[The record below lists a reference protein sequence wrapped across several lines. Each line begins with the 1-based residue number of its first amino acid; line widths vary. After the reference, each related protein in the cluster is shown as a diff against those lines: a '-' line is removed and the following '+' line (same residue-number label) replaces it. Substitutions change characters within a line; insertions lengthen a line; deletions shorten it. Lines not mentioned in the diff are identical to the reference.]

1 MRTVQLIITSTIFI
15 QTVNILYICICSTEE
30 EKTCASWRGL
40 GISWDLC
47 RQFGSGF
54 LYLKETINI
63 MNLKS
68 SIATYFNILRE
79 FEESEFNPKKK
90 KTKRKIGRKRIPY
103 VRIANMYF

>member
-1 MRTVQLIITSTIFI
+1 
-15 QTVNILYICICSTEE
+15 
-30 EKTCASWRGL
+30 
-40 GISWDLC
+40 
-47 RQFGSGF
+47 
-54 LYLKETINI
+54 

-103 VRIANMYF
+103 VRIANMYS